1 MSAAGGGFVRRFTGC
16 ALALGTAGIVALLP
30 AAPASAAA
38 GCRIG
43 PGGSI
48 KHVIII
54 QFDNVHLERDN
65 PNVPSDIQQIPALED
80 FVTHNGTL
88 LSNDH
93 TVLISHTSNGII
105 STETG
110 LYPDQA
116 GTGVGNTFPYLD
128 PKQTG
133 THNTSASSTSVPGTN
148 AASLFTYW
156 TDPTSAD
163 DLLYTMIHGAAT
175 PANPQGINTPAPW
188 VGFTRA
194 GCDFAGVGSAN
205 MEFENDTSDV
215 SNVFGPDSSQFAL
228 GNWSFNTHS
237 ISSSTRARISARR
250 ISKGLRFTA
259 RRRRAPGTGCAR
271 RRTEVLPTRCPM
283 SPAAT
288 RVSTLCSEP

>member
-93 TVLISHTSNGII
+93 TVLISHTSKRDHQHGNGPVPGSGRHRRREYLPVSRPEADWDPQHECQLHERAGYERRLAIH
-105 STETG
+105 
-110 LYPDQA
+110 LLDRPDQRRRSAVHDDPRRRDSRQPA
-116 GTGVGNTFPYLD
+116 GNQHPGSVGR
-128 PKQTG
+128 
-133 THNTSASSTSVPGTN
+133 
-148 AASLFTYW
+148 
-156 TDPTSAD
+156 
-163 DLLYTMIHGAAT
+163 LY
-175 PANPQGINTPAPW
+175 
-188 VGFTRA
+188 
-194 GCDFAGVGSAN
+194 
-205 MEFENDTSDV
+205 
-215 SNVFGPDSSQFAL
+215 
-228 GNWSFNTHS
+228 
-237 ISSSTRARISARR
+237 ARR
-250 ISKGLRFTA
+250 LRLRGGRLGEHGVRERHLGREQCVRSGLVAVRS
-259 RRRRAPGTGCAR
+259 R
-271 RRTEVLPTRCPM
+271 
-283 SPAAT
+283 
-288 RVSTLCSEP
+288 